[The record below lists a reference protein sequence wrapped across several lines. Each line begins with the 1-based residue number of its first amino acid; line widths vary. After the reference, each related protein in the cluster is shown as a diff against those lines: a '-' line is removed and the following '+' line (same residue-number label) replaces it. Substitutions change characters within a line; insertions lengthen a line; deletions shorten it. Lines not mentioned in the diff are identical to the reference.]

1 MIDVEKSKEKNE
13 LKLNMNNQ
21 QIHQSTLIRHVYDLN
36 IQIVF

>member
-21 QIHQSTLIRHVYDLN
+21 QIHQSTLIRHVCDLN